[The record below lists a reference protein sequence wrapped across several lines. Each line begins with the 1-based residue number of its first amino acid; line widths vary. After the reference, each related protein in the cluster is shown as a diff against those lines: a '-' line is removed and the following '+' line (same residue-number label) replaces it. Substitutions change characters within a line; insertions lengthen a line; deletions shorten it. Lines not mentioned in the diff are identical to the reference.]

1 MSTFKDYLTESTKS
15 YDYKIKVAGT
25 IADDF
30 ASRMETALQ
39 KFELAKLSAG
49 KKTPIMTLPLDFPA
63 LSNESVTIFDVTTN
77 YPASSNV
84 MKEYLSDILRVPAT
98 HIVVRKPGEPTEE
111 YQDAMQIGKKSDFAN
126 KLADVEMKFQD
137 NAPNQKV
144 KADDLS
150 GDKYNM
156 GLLREL
162 MKTKGDTGLDK
173 TEKTQDQ
180 VPNEDDTKTGSPI
193 HTGKAP
199 IKGNPDPIEHYKFK
213 SIGAKA

>member
-1 MSTFKDYLTESTKS
+1 MSTFTQYLTEAAKS
-15 YDYKIKVAGT
+15 YDYKIKVAGN
-25 IADDF
+25 IDKDF
-30 ASRMETALQ
+30 ASRMETALA
-39 KFELAKLSAG
+39 KFEVAKMSAG
-49 KKTPIMTLPLDFPA
+49 KKTPIMTLPLDFPM
-63 LSNESVTIFDVTTN
+63 LSNESVTIYDVTTN

-156 GLLREL
+156 SLMREL
-162 MKTKGDTGLDK
+162 LKDKEDRYEITKGTDDK
-173 TEKTQDQ
+173 
-180 VPNEDDTKTGSPI
+180 VGNVMPSEDDKKAGSPV
-193 HTGKAP
+193 HPGP
-199 IKGNPDPIEHYKFK
+199 GPVKGNPHPATLQGFK
-213 SIGAKA
+213 Q

>member
-1 MSTFKDYLTESTKS
+1 MSTFTQYLTEAAKS
-15 YDYKIKVAGT
+15 YDYKIKVAGN
-25 IADDF
+25 IDKDF
-30 ASRMETALQ
+30 ASRMETALA
-39 KFELAKLSAG
+39 KFEVAKMSAG
-49 KKTPIMTLPLDFPA
+49 KKTPIMTLPLDFPM
-63 LSNESVTIFDVTTN
+63 LSNESVTIYDVTTN

-111 YQDAMQIGKKSDFAN
+111 YQDAMQVAKKSEFAN
-126 KLADVEMKFQD
+126 KVADVEQKFQD

-162 MKTKGDTGLDK
+162 MKTKADNTPI
-173 TEKTQDQ
+173 EKGTDNA
-180 VPNEDDTKTGSPI
+180 VGKIAPSEDDKKAGSPV
-193 HTGKAP
+193 HPGP
-199 IKGNPDPIEHYKFK
+199 GPVKGNPHPATLQGFK
-213 SIGAKA
+213 Q